1 MVASLA
7 DHDGE
12 RKSVGTRSRWG
23 GTPMTPVSEPEGL
36 PAPTGRYAVGRTSY
50 DWIDAERAEIY
61 SSNPQDR
68 RELFVWVWYP
78 AAPEADAERATYLP
92 EPWAP
97 TGQFLGLDA
106 TGLQSHAGADAAMAT
121 DQANYPAL
129 VMSPSG
135 FPPLLLAAIGEELAS
150 HGYVVVGVNH
160 TYETAVTVFADGR
173 TIPVN
178 PDAQAGAL
186 GPQTGP
192 YEERLRRRAAVCEY
206 KAADLASVGDWL
218 GRLTADGNG
227 PLAGRVDGDRLGAF
241 GHSFGGNAAL
251 EWCRHDRRCL
261 AAANLDGALW
271 TEVGRVGLSRPV
283 LQVLAEHP
291 EFAPSGPEAVAAGL
305 ASDAAA
311 FDAEKAITL
320 GGWRRVQ
327 ERGQPGYTVQV
338 AGATH
343 LSFMDVPLLP
353 LPGESPAKAMLA
365 ATQIEPRRMWRI
377 TSDLLLA
384 FFATHVLR
392 DASASLLEEP
402 SGDYPELSFG
412 AP

>member
-1 MVASLA
+1 
-7 DHDGE
+7 
-12 RKSVGTRSRWG
+12 
-23 GTPMTPVSEPEGL
+23 
-36 PAPTGRYAVGRTSY
+36 VGRTSY

-61 SSNPQDR
+61 SSDPQDR

-78 AAPEADAERATYLP
+78 AVPDAGAARAAYLP
-92 EPWAP
+92 DPWAP

-106 TGLQSHAGADAAMAT
+106 TGLDSHAVADAAMAT
-121 DQANYPAL
+121 DQATYPAL

-160 TYETAVTVFADGR
+160 TYETAVTVFTDGR
-173 TIPVN
+173 TIPIN
-178 PDAQAGAL
+178 PDAIAGAL

-192 YEERLRRRAAVCEY
+192 HDETLRRRAAVCEY

-218 GRLTADGNG
+218 GRLATDTDG
-227 PLAGRVDGDRLGAF
+227 PLAGRIDLGRLGAF

-251 EWCRHDRRCL
+251 EWCRHDARCL

-271 TEVGRVGLSRPV
+271 TEVGRVGLNRPV

-291 EFAPSGPEAVAAGL
+291 EFVPSGSDAVTAGL
-305 ASDAAA
+305 ATDAAA

-320 GGWRRVQ
+320 GGWRTVQ
-327 ERGQPGYTVQV
+327 AQGRPGYTVQV

-353 LPGESPAKAMLA
+353 LPSESPAKAMLA

-377 TSDLLLA
+377 TCDLLLA
-384 FFATHVLR
+384 FFATHLGQ
-392 DASASLLEEP
+392 DASDSLLQEP

-412 AP
+412 PP

>member
-1 MVASLA
+1 MS
-7 DHDGE
+7 
-12 RKSVGTRSRWG
+12 SS
-23 GTPMTPVSEPEGL
+23 SESEAL
-36 PAPTGRYAVGRTSY
+36 PAPSGRYPVGRTSY
-50 DWIDAERAEIY
+50 DWVDAQRAEIY
-61 SSNPQDR
+61 SPDPQDR
-68 RELFVWVWYP
+68 RELVVWVWYP
-78 AAPEADAERATYLP
+78 AAPGADAASVAYLP
-92 EPWAP
+92 DPWAP

-106 TGLQSHAGADAAMAT
+106 TGLQSHAVADAAMAT
-121 DQANYPAL
+121 DQANLPVL

-192 YEERLRRRAAVCEY
+192 HEERFRQRAAVCEY
-206 KAADLASVGDWL
+206 KAADLASVADWL
-218 GRLTADGNG
+218 GQLAADTDG
-227 PLAGRVDGDRLGAF
+227 PLAGRIDLDRLGAF

-251 EWCRHDRRCL
+251 EWCRHDGRCL

-271 TEVGRVGLSRPV
+271 TEVGRVGLNRPV
-283 LQVLAEHP
+283 LQLLAEHP
-291 EFAPSGPEAVAAGL
+291 EFVPSGSDAVAAGL
-305 ASDAAA
+305 ATDAAA

-320 GGWRRVQ
+320 GGWRTVQ
-327 ERGQPGYTVQV
+327 EQGRPGYTVQV

-353 LPGESPAKAMLA
+353 LPSESPAKAMLA

-377 TSDLLLA
+377 TCDLLLA
-384 FFATHVLR
+384 FFATHLR
-392 DASASLLEEP
+392 QEGSDSLLEEP

-412 AP
+412 PP